1 MKTKNKKKYNF
12 NVNLVEIKD
21 RKSLT
26 SVTKQGQLIVTD
38 MGEVIYI
45 AGTSFKDLG
54 EPMKVV
60 HFLISKEGA
69 KNLVK
74 HLNEILEEK

>member
-1 MKTKNKKKYNF
+1 MKKKYKF
-12 NVNLVEIKD
+12 NVNLTEVED

-26 SVTKQGQLIVTD
+26 SVTKQGQLVVTD
-38 MGEVIYI
+38 MGEAIFIVGASLNDIN
-45 AGTSFKDLG
+45 
-54 EPMKVV
+54 EPMKVA